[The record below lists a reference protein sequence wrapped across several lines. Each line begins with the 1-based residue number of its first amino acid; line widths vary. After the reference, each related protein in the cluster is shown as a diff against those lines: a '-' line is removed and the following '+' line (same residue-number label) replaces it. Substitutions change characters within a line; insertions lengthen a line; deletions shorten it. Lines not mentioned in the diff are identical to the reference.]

1 MFGMSS
7 TEFWEDDPQLY
18 WSYRTFYLKQREVEE
33 LDRKYNSWLLGSINH
48 LSTSLAINNNFSKQ
62 KQKFPTYEELFEGK
76 TTKNENNKKM
86 TKKEIDKQVQN
97 EFNAWARY

>member
-33 LDRKYNSWLLGSINH
+33 FDRKYNSWLLGSINH

-62 KQKFPTYEELFEGK
+62 KQKYPTYEELFE
-76 TTKNENNKKM
+76 NKEINSEDKPL
-86 TKKEIDKQVQN
+86 TKKDIDKKIQN

>member
-33 LDRKYNSWLLGSINH
+33 FDRKYNSWLLGSINH

-62 KQKFPTYEELFEGK
+62 KSKFPTYEEIFENK
-76 TTKNENNKKM
+76 EINNENKPL
-86 TKKEIDKQVQN
+86 TKKDIDKKIQN

>member
-33 LDRKYNSWLLGSINH
+33 FDRKYNSWLLGSINH

>member
-33 LDRKYNSWLLGSINH
+33 FDRKYNSWLLGSINH

-62 KQKFPTYEELFEGK
+62 KQKYPTYEELFENK
-76 TTKNENNKKM
+76 EVNSENKPL
-86 TKKEIDKQVQN
+86 TKKDIDKQIQN

>member
-33 LDRKYNSWLLGSINH
+33 FDRKYNSWLLGRINH
-48 LSTSLAINNNFSKQ
+48 LSTSLSINNNFSKQ

>member
-33 LDRKYNSWLLGSINH
+33 FDRKYNSWLLGSINH

-62 KQKFPTYEELFEGK
+62 KQKFPTYEELFENK
-76 TTKNENNKKM
+76 ENNSENKPL
-86 TKKEIDKQVQN
+86 TKKDIDRQIQN

>member
-33 LDRKYNSWLLGSINH
+33 FDRKYNSWLLGSINH

-62 KQKFPTYEELFEGK
+62 KQKYPTYEELFENK
-76 TTKNENNKKM
+76 EVNSENKPL
-86 TKKEIDKQVQN
+86 TKKDIDKQIQN
-97 EFNAWARY
+97 EFNTWARY

>member
-18 WSYRTFYLKQREVEE
+18 WSYRTFYLKQREVDEF
-33 LDRKYNSWLLGSINH
+33 DRKYNSWLLGSINH

-62 KQKFPTYEELFEGK
+62 KQKYPTYEELFE
-76 TTKNENNKKM
+76 NKEINSEDKPL
-86 TKKEIDKQVQN
+86 TKKDIDKKIQN

>member
-1 MFGMSS
+1 MSS